1 LKRLLPLAAIEVL
14 VWALMLI
21 VMFLI
26 SRVAFAINIGVGT
39 LPDRI
44 ATQIARSSLSV
55 IVVVIWLLA
64 WKKITD
70 VHFWRALARKRTT
83 SQKSF
88 E

>member
-1 LKRLLPLAAIEVL
+1 MKSLLPLAAIEGL

-26 SRVAFAINIGVGT
+26 SIVAFAINIGAGS

-44 ATQIARSSLSV
+44 VTQVVRTSVSV
-55 IVVVIWLLA
+55 IIVVIWLLA

-70 VHFWRALARKRTT
+70 VYFWRAIARKETT
-83 SQKSF
+83 S
-88 E
+88 

>member
-1 LKRLLPLAAIEVL
+1 MKRLLPLAAIEVL
-14 VWALMLI
+14 VWALMLV

-44 ATQIARSSLSV
+44 ATQIARTSV
-55 IVVVIWLLA
+55 SAIIVVIWLLA

-70 VHFWRALARKRTT
+70 VHFWRAIARKRTT
-83 SQKSF
+83 SQRSF